1 MVEPF
6 SVNLIESIAPFQYF
20 TLGICLKI
28 FFLSHFIF
36 NHLTFN
42 IVCFKY
48 SNIQSQKKCDYK
60 SKSLRWCDQRS
71 TRLQFCETSH
81 HQDLGFFDEALAS
94 FKLFRLKI
102 FHPFDVSNPDNMEN
116 DSGLCSFFCH
126 KNNQSS
132 IKIKT
137 SWITTTTTT
146 TTAAAAVAAAAMIT
160 TTWPWRSYR
169 GCCCWTPARA
179 AQTRWW

>member
-6 SVNLIESIAPFQYF
+6 SVILIESIAPFQYF

-42 IVCFKY
+42 ILCFKY

-71 TRLQFCETSH
+71 TRLQSCETSH

-102 FHPFDVSNPDNMEN
+102 FHLRCV
-116 DSGLCSFFCH
+116 
-126 KNNQSS
+126 QS
-132 IKIKT
+132 
-137 SWITTTTTT
+137 
-146 TTAAAAVAAAAMIT
+146 
-160 TTWPWRSYR
+160 RQH
-169 GCCCWTPARA
+169 GE
-179 AQTRWW
+179 

>member
-6 SVNLIESIAPFQYF
+6 SVNLIKSIAPFQYF

-42 IVCFKY
+42 ILCFKY

-71 TRLQFCETSH
+71 TRLQSCETSH

-102 FHPFDVSNPDNMEN
+102 FHPSDVTNP
-116 DSGLCSFFCH
+116 G
-126 KNNQSS
+126 Q
-132 IKIKT
+132 
-137 SWITTTTTT
+137 
-146 TTAAAAVAAAAMIT
+146 AAVAAA
-160 TTWPWRSYR
+160 PR
-169 GCCCWTPARA
+169 CPAR
-179 AQTRWW
+179 R